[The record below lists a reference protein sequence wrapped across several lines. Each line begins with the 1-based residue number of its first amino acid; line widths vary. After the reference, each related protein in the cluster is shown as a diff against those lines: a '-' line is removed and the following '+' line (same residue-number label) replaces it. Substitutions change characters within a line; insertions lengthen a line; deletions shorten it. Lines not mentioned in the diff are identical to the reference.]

1 MIADVLKTTEDVEGI
16 HRHNVKR
23 LFTSNMIIPL
33 AVAPA
38 TKQAVGLSAQTAC
51 NCFMLL
57 GTIIVAVL
65 LTNNTASSNVHFYN
79 HI

>member
-1 MIADVLKTTEDVEGI
+1 
-16 HRHNVKR
+16 
-23 LFTSNMIIPL
+23 MIIPL

-38 TKQAVGLSAQTAC
+38 TKQAVGFSAQTAF

-57 GTIIVAVL
+57 GTIQVAL
-65 LTNNTASSNVHFYN
+65 LLANDTASSNVHFYN